1 LEWGARKRAAPA
13 AREQEVTMNWK
24 LMGLST
30 ILAGFSAFTAYVV
43 WQYGYV
49 GLFER
54 ALADAATIQLS
65 LDLVI
70 ALSVALLWIVRDARE
85 RGIGV
90 APYVVATVFLGSIG
104 PLLYLVGRER
114 RQSVA
119 AARNLN
125 LGAA

>member
-1 LEWGARKRAAPA
+1 
-13 AREQEVTMNWK
+13 MNWK